1 MPRRAGCFHS
11 REKYFR
17 DSFSFL
23 PPPPLR
29 GTSLSIRFFDEQGV
43 AVNSH
48 VPSQPILTV
57 HRAACFVINVMR
69 VDAPCFSSS
78 FFFVVTPS
86 WKIIFISFRWY
97 WTRVCNLDTKPEKCK
112 SFDTYV
118 SKERTKRTW
127 QRTRFQ
133 LLVRRLMKSRSIKFD
148 TAPTILRALTIRWI
162 NANYR
167 DGYSMLCVCVYSYSI
182 LGALS
187 ITRISMSRWRLSPWY
202 SDCTKLA
209 IKIVWN

>member
-48 VPSQPILTV
+48 VPSQPIPTV

-69 VDAPCFSSS
+69 VDAPSFSS
-78 FFFVVTPS
+78 FFFFLVTPS
-86 WKIIFISFRWY
+86 YLVENHLYLVSMILNACLNLETREMQIFRYVRKQRMNEKNLATNKIPA
-97 WTRVCNLDTKPEKCK
+97 TRAK
-112 SFDTYV
+112 
-118 SKERTKRTW
+118 
-127 QRTRFQ
+127 
-133 LLVRRLMKSRSIKFD
+133 
-148 TAPTILRALTIRWI
+148 I
-162 NANYR
+162 NEIPFN
-167 DGYSMLCVCVYSYSI
+167 
-182 LGALS
+182 
-187 ITRISMSRWRLSPWY
+187 
-202 SDCTKLA
+202 
-209 IKIVWN
+209 

>member
-69 VDAPCFSSS
+69 VDAPSSPPSSS
-78 FFFVVTPS
+78 SLLLHLGKSSLSRFDDIERVSVTS
-86 WKIIFISFRWY
+86 IHETREMQIFRYVRKQGTNEKNLATNKIPA
-97 WTRVCNLDTKPEKCK
+97 TRAK
-112 SFDTYV
+112 
-118 SKERTKRTW
+118 
-127 QRTRFQ
+127 
-133 LLVRRLMKSRSIKFD
+133 
-148 TAPTILRALTIRWI
+148 I
-162 NANYR
+162 NEIPFN
-167 DGYSMLCVCVYSYSI
+167 
-182 LGALS
+182 
-187 ITRISMSRWRLSPWY
+187 
-202 SDCTKLA
+202 
-209 IKIVWN
+209 